1 MPKPF
6 PDLTLVLGGARS
18 GKSLWAET
26 LVQAAARPKVYIAT
40 AQAFDDEMTERIA
53 QHKQQRGEGW
63 VTIEAPSDIAG
74 ALDGVAAGSVVLID
88 CLTLWL
94 GNRMLAEADIAVEVA
109 ELLDV
114 LTAAPVPVVCVS
126 NEVGMGLV
134 PDNAL
139 GRKFRDAQGALN
151 RDLAARADLAVFV
164 AAGLPLVLKGRL
176 PEGMA

>member
-18 GKSLWAET
+18 GKSAWAER
-26 LVQAAARPKVYIAT
+26 LVRVAARPKVYIAT
-40 AQAFDDEMTERIA
+40 AQAFDGEMEERIA
-53 QHKQQRGEGW
+53 QHKQQRGDGW
-63 VTIEAPSDIAG
+63 TLIEAPSDIAG
-74 ALDGVAAGSVVLID
+74 ALAGMDSGSVVLID

-94 GNRMLAEADIAVEVA
+94 GNRMLAEADIAA
-109 ELLDV
+109 EAAALLDV
-114 LTAAPVPVVCVS
+114 LAEAPVPVVCVS

-151 RDLAARADLAVFV
+151 RDLAARADLVVFV
-164 AAGLPLVLKGRL
+164 AAGLPLVLKGAL
-176 PEGMA
+176 PEGMT